1 MPRLTLLRSLAALGG
16 LVFAGQAAFSLPGAT
31 TTVKVKPGDTLWA
44 LSRRYHVDLNQ
55 LAAVNGMK
63 LSNILYAGR
72 ILVLPGSGSVSSP
85 VGGAPAPSATNP
97 AATNP
102 APVPPP
108 VPPRHFTAAELA
120 QMRSFCQ
127 VYRPPVQPVGVL
139 PSGLAGSPDRI
150 ALRPLFVK
158 WGRAYGVPPD
168 LVEAVAW
175 QESGWQNNV
184 VSPANAQGI
193 GQLLPETAAFL
204 NRLMGTSLQLTVP
217 EDNIRMEAR
226 MLSAL
231 LASTGGRVCDAV
243 ASYYQGL
250 GALQDIGVLP
260 ESQVYVQS
268 VLSLWPR
275 FR

>member
-1 MPRLTLLRSLAALGG
+1 MPRLTLLRSLAVLGG
-16 LVFAGQAAFSLPGAT
+16 LVFAGQAAFGLPGGT

-44 LSRRYHVDLNQ
+44 LSRQYHVDLNQ

-63 LSNILYAGR
+63 LSDILYADR
-72 ILVLPGSGSVSSP
+72 VLVLPGSAPVSSP
-85 VGGAPAPSATNP
+85 LGGASPSAT
-97 AATNP
+97 TP
-102 APVPPP
+102 APAGPAPPP

-127 VYRPPVQPVGVL
+127 VYRPPVRPVGVL

-158 WGRAYGVPPD
+158 WGQAYGVPPD
-168 LVEAVAW
+168 LAEAVAW

-193 GQLLPETAAFL
+193 GQLLPETAAFV

-231 LASTGGRVCDAV
+231 LASTGGQVCEAV

>member
-1 MPRLTLLRSLAALGG
+1 MPRLSLLRSLAALGA
-16 LVFAGQAAFSLPGAT
+16 LVFAGQAAVTLAAAPMS
-31 TTVKVKPGDTLWA
+31 VKVKPGDTLWA

-55 LAAVNGMK
+55 LAAANGMK
-63 LSNILYAGR
+63 LSSILFAGR
-72 ILVLPGSGSVSSP
+72 ILVLPGS
-85 VGGAPAPSATNP
+85 APSTPTPSSRPGPQAT
-97 AATNP
+97 AQ
-102 APVPPP
+102 PP
-108 VPPRHFTAAELA
+108 VPPRHFTPAERI
-120 QMRSFCQ
+120 QMRAFCRS
-127 VYRPPVQPVGVL
+127 YRPPDQPVGAL
-139 PSGLAGSPDRI
+139 PSGLVGRPDRL

-168 LVEAVAW
+168 LAEAVGW

-193 GQLLPETAAFL
+193 GQLLPETATFVNGL
-204 NRLMGTSLQLTVP
+204 LGTALQVTVP
-217 EDNIRMEAR
+217 EDNIRMEIR

-231 LASTGGRVCDAV
+231 LAATGGQVCDAV

-250 GALQDIGVLP
+250 GTLHDVGVLP